1 MLSFAMDKLAQTKKR
16 SIKDSLERVDKF
28 LQEKKDFV
36 TLTTLSQE
44 LNLQFD
50 SIKKCVQTLDK
61 FGRVEIATNGN
72 VVLVKFKGDI
82 QNATA

>member
-1 MLSFAMDKLAQTKKR
+1 MEKLTQRKQR
-16 SIKDSLERVDKF
+16 SIKDSLERVDSY
-28 LQEKKDFV
+28 LQEKKEFV

-50 SIKKCVQTLDK
+50 SIKKCVQTLDN

-72 VVLVKFKGDI
+72 VVLVKFKGEV
-82 QNATA
+82 QNATN